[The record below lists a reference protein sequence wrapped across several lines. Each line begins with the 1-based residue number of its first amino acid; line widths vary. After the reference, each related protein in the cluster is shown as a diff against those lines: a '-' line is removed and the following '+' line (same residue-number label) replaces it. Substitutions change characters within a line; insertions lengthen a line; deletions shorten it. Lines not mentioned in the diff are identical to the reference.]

1 MLDPTLAAA
10 RAGYHR
16 RTLAPS
22 RVFRR
27 SLVVGLIVMGIVVAV
42 LWVLP
47 SGSYIFLPDPAL
59 SADAVVHVPGEKPGR
74 EKGGIYFL
82 EVHIR
87 KASLL
92 ERLIPSI
99 RKGASIVSAN
109 AYNPEKLSPGKLH
122 EISREQMST
131 SQLLAI
137 AVALQS
143 LGYEV
148 PATGAEVVAVRE
160 GYPAAGRVHLGD
172 VIIAAGGIAV
182 ASPDELARAMDPVKP
197 GQTVSLRLL
206 RKGKPQELALRTR
219 PAPGEPDRAIFGITV
234 QPKLKFPL
242 AIRIN
247 AGGIG
252 GPSAGL
258 AFALDVVDELDG
270 DLDKGRKVAVTG
282 ALELDGTVDP
292 IGGIKQK
299 TFGARESGASVFIVP
314 EENAAEARSYADGL
328 TIVPVTSFRQALAY
342 LRTS

>member
-1 MLDPTLAAA
+1 MGAYA
-10 RAGYHR
+10 RRSACGLR
-16 RTLAPS
+16 SSDVVAS

-27 SLVVGLIVMGIVVAV
+27 SLVAGLLVLGIVVAV

-47 SGSYIFLPDPAL
+47 SGYYIFLPDPAL
-59 SADAVVHVPGEKPGR
+59 SADAVVQVPGEKRGR

-99 RKGASIVSAN
+99 HKGASIVPARV
-109 AYNPEKLSPGKLH
+109 YNPEKLSPGRLH
-122 EISREQMST
+122 ELSLDEMST
-131 SQLLAI
+131 SQIVAI
-137 AVALQS
+137 AVALRS

-148 PATGAEVVAVRE
+148 PAQGAEVVAVRD
-160 GYPAAGRVHLGD
+160 GYPAAGRLHAGD
-172 VIIAAGGIAV
+172 VIVAARGV
-182 ASPDELARAMDPVKP
+182 PVSSPEELVRAMEPVKP

-206 RKGKPQELALRTR
+206 RRGKPQELALRTR
-219 PAPGEPDRAIFGITV
+219 PAPDEPGRAIFGIAV

-242 AIRIN
+242 DIRIN

-314 EENAAEARSYADGL
+314 KENAAEARRYADGL
-328 TIVPVTSFRQALAY
+328 TIVPVISFRQALSY